1 MINFFKKVFLWVG
14 GAFLLI
20 MTGAVVVTYFFEDE
34 IGENL
39 ISTVNQQLKTSIE
52 VEDFNLSIFGGFPDV
67 SAELIN
73 VVVEDT
79 KGGPLL
85 EAEKVAFRIQFFS
98 LFKNNIEVKKVIAQN
113 GALQIHI
120 DKSGKTNYDIVKAG
134 DPTGKDKGNL
144 AFNIAEAQL
153 QNIELVYTSEATAN
167 EVYLVME
174 NAVFSGNFSASQF
187 DLESMAKLRSRFIEQ
202 KGTRFLVGKEIG
214 YMAKVFVNLEN
225 GFYDFNKLDVA
236 IEKNVFEI
244 DGFIDK
250 VEGGTDY
257 DLVVNCSKGNLQS
270 VIQLLPE
277 QYLEPVRDFEGSG
290 NFLFNATVKGR
301 QTRWSNPAISASVK
315 MDDGRITSPRL
326 KDDLKDVVLEAS
338 FTNGSKRSNKS
349 SIFEISQ
356 LKGYF
361 NRELLEGKIKVAN
374 LDDPHIQMQLDGAIP
389 MQSVYPLFNNSSI
402 TDADGEIEIKKFR
415 VEGKFEDMINPSRI
429 YRVSTKGKLE
439 FDDASLTVHDEELIF
454 DKGSLSLNDNKM
466 SLSGLHFEGAG
477 SDMQFSGEVENL
489 LPVIFADS
497 SNSKNAILTF
507 TSSLTADEMDLDRLV
522 GITKVSE
529 EKKAAAGSEVAVDSL
544 QKDRTQKQ
552 TWITSFLKGTFEARV
567 SNFNYNEIIGEDFAG
582 SFTIENNELVIK
594 GEAKGMEGYF
604 DLEGTMFFTEE
615 PYLTAKIEANEIN
628 IRDFFQQTQN
638 FNQDVI
644 TNDNL
649 EGSLTARILIDAFWN
664 EKAEY
669 QKDKL
674 HVLAGI
680 SIENGELKN
689 LKLLESFSD
698 YIHLQDLRHIRFD
711 DLENW
716 LEIKNN
722 TVHMPVMFISS
733 NALNMTASGKHT
745 FEHEIDYNL
754 KINAGQVL
762 VNRLKPH
769 NPSLAPQNTEK
780 KGWFNLYYSIDGT
793 TSEYDVKTSRHKVMD
808 SFVKSDIQKK
818 RIQRELV
825 KSFGPIE
832 FDTEPQAW
840 QDVGGSSPFTPLR
853 EAFKPVE
860 TKSKI
865 FESSKEKES
874 GANKVEEDEFI
885 DWDN

>member
-1 MINFFKKVFLWVG
+1 MFNIFKKAVVWIG
-14 GAFLLI
+14 GAFLLVI
-20 MTGAVVVTYFFEDE
+20 GGAMVITVFFEDE
-34 IGENL
+34 IGEKL
-39 ISTVNQQLKTSIE
+39 ISAVNQQLKTSIE

-67 SAELIN
+67 SAELLH

-79 KGGPLL
+79 EGAPLL
-85 EAEKVAFRIQFFS
+85 EAEKVAFRIHFFS

-120 DKSGKTNYDIVKAG
+120 DKAGKANYDIVKRSEL
-134 DPTGKDKGNL
+134 PETDKGDL
-144 AFNIAEAQL
+144 ALNIAEAQL
-153 QNIELVYTSEATAN
+153 QDIELVYNNEATAN

-214 YMAKVFVNLEN
+214 YMAKVFVNLDN

-236 IEKNVFEI
+236 IDKNVFQI
-244 DGFIDK
+244 DGFIDR
-250 VEGGTDY
+250 VEAGTDY

-277 QYLEPVRDFEGSG
+277 QYLQPVKDFEGSG

-301 QTRWSNPAISASVK
+301 QTRWSNPAINATVK
-315 MDDGRITSPRL
+315 MEDGRITSPRL
-326 KDDLKDVVLEAS
+326 NDDLKDVVLEAS
-338 FTNGSKRSNKS
+338 FTNGAKKSNKT
-349 SIFEISQ
+349 SIFEISR

-361 NRELLEGKIKVAN
+361 NRELLEGKMKVAN

-389 MQSVYPLFNNSSI
+389 MQSIFPLFNNTSI
-402 TDADGEIEIKKFR
+402 TDADGEIEIKNFR
-415 VEGKFEDMINPSRI
+415 VEGMYKDMINPSRI
-429 YRVSTKGKLE
+429 SSVSASGALG
-439 FDDASLTVHDEELIF
+439 FDDASLEVHDEDLIF
-454 DKGSLSLNDNKM
+454 DKGKLSLKDNTLR
-466 SLSGLHFEGAG
+466 LSGLHFEGAG
-477 SDMQFSGEVENL
+477 SDMVLNGELENL

-497 SNSKNAILTF
+497 TNSKNAILRF
-507 TSSLTADEMDLDRLV
+507 TSSLEASEMDLDRLV

-529 EKKAAAGSEVAVDSL
+529 EKKAAAGSEIAVDSL
-544 QKDRTQKQ
+544 QKNRTQKQ
-552 TWITSFLKGTFEARV
+552 TWITSFLNGTFEARV
-567 SNFNYNEIIGEDFAG
+567 ANFNYNEIIGEDFIG
-582 SFTIENNELVIK
+582 SFRIENNELAIK

-604 DLEGTMFFTEE
+604 DLDGTMFFTQE

-628 IRDFFQQTQN
+628 IKDFFRQSQN

-644 TNDNL
+644 TEQNL
-649 EGSLTARILIDAFWN
+649 DGSLTARLLIDAFWN

-669 QKDKL
+669 QGDKL

-680 SIENGELKN
+680 SIENGELKD
-689 LKLLESFSD
+689 LELLESFSN
-698 YIHLQDLRHIRFD
+698 YIHLEDLRNIQFD

-716 LEIKNN
+716 LEIKDN

-733 NALNMTASGKHT
+733 NALNMTASGKHS
-745 FEHEIDYNL
+745 FDHKIDYNL

-769 NPSLAPQNTEK
+769 NPSLKPQDTEK
-780 KGWFNLYYSIDGT
+780 KGWFNLYYNIEGT
-793 TSEYDVKTSRHKVMD
+793 TNDFDVKTSRRKVMD
-808 SFVKSDIQKK
+808 SFVTSDIQKK
-818 RIQRELV
+818 RIQEELV
-825 KSFGPIE
+825 KAFGPIE

-840 QDVGGSSPFTPLR
+840 QDMGGTSPFTPLR

-860 TKSKI
+860 TKTKL
-865 FESSKEKES
+865 FERPKEKEKE
-874 GANKVEEDEFI
+874 ANKVEEDEFI